1 MHRRILLALTVT
13 GLLASTAHANNLD
26 NVYVSVKALSAQQSL
41 TDMQPYS
48 VRAQQMLSGPG
59 TARSGGASIALGYAL
74 PADWRVEAEYT
85 APQKSQFNSF
95 WSPFSANVQHMETKS
110 QRLMV
115 NGYKDLPLNNQV
127 SLYGTVGAGL
137 AMIKAD
143 GFQGNPGRPFDQKS
157 QTNFA
162 YGLGVGADYHVSKK
176 VTLGVG
182 YRYTD
187 MGKIKTGL
195 NDFANVASARDE
207 QLNGKLSQRDLFLE
221 LRARF

>member
-13 GLLASTAHANNLD
+13 GLFATIAHADNLD
-26 NVYVSVKALSAQQSL
+26 NLYASVKVLSAKQSL
-41 TDMQPYS
+41 SNLQPYS

-59 TARSGGASIALGYAL
+59 TDTSGSGSIAVGYAL
-74 PADWRVEAEYT
+74 PSNWRIEAEYT
-85 APQKSQFNSF
+85 TPQKSQFNSY
-95 WSPFSANVQHMETKS
+95 WSPFSANVQHLETSS
-110 QRLMV
+110 QRLMI
-115 NGYKDLPLNNQV
+115 NGYKDFRLNNLV

-143 GFQGNPGRPFDQKS
+143 GYQGNPGRPFDQKS

-162 YGLGVGADYHVSKK
+162 YGLGVGADYAVNAK
-176 VTLGVG
+176 VTLGIG
-182 YRYTD
+182 YRYVN
-187 MGKIKTGL
+187 MGDLKTGY
-195 NDFANVASARDE
+195 NNFQNVAFARDE